1 MFGNMTAR
9 RDLRAISLSAGQ
21 GVLRDRNAMVLSKRA
36 THLMLHFSHV
46 LA

>member
-1 MFGNMTAR
+1 
-9 RDLRAISLSAGQ
+9 
-21 GVLRDRNAMVLSKRA
+21 VLRDRNAMVLSKRA